1 MESARHMSAVEI
13 VALKEVQKIFFRE
26 VCLPENFFQQRA
38 GDVLAAMKWNADSFL
53 AKDIHQNHVTTFSV
67 NFLEACFL
75 ECTEK
80 LIRLQHS
87 QPRHAAIET
96 FTLDVL

>member
-1 MESARHMSAVEI
+1 MEIARHRWAVEI
-13 VALKEVQKIFFRE
+13 VALKEAQKIFFRE

-38 GDVLAAMKWNADSFL
+38 SDVFPAMKWNADSFF

-75 ECTEK
+75 KCTEE